1 VDAAPG
7 ETGRRE
13 CPTCAMQ
20 MAHGTGYGIEHH
32 LTFLEAALVEN
43 GRDGDAA
50 GDSAVAK
57 Q

>member
-1 VDAAPG
+1 
-7 ETGRRE
+7 
-13 CPTCAMQ
+13 MQ